1 MARISKDTKGIKI
14 RVGEKHDSSDNSS
27 DEASSKRFSFRR
39 VDRKK
44 FPKPTGLIIF
54 AAVAVVLIWMLTK
67 FFFTLASHS

>member
-1 MARISKDTKGIKI
+1 MARIAKDTKGIKI
-14 RVGEKHDSSDNSS
+14 HINDKHDAA
-27 DEASSKRFSFRR
+27 DESPDATPSKRFSFRR

-67 FFFTLASHS
+67 FFFTIATH